1 MSMALMEVA
10 KRILADCMGLATGE
24 KTLIVADD
32 KSHDIGKTLYLAAG
46 ELGAAPLLMIMP
58 PTGVSG
64 REPPE
69 LVAEAMRNSDVV
81 LCPTTYSLTHTK
93 ARIDAA
99 AAGARI
105 ATMPGITEAM
115 FRRGAITADYTEVE
129 ALTLKLTALLDKAET
144 ATIQKDGHTLT
155 LSLAGRKGVPSTG
168 VYKKPGQ
175 SGNLPSGEAYI
186 APVETASAGSM
197 IIDGS
202 MVGIGKLES
211 PLTVHLA
218 DGRLTKIDGAPA
230 GKLDVLFAQPENGVL
245 CELGVGANKA
255 AILCGVILEDEKVYG
270 TVHIAFGTNTSFGGT
285 NKAGCHMDGV
295 ILKPTL
301 LLDGTPVLVDG
312 EFV

>member
-1 MSMALMEVA
+1 MPLKDVA
-10 KRILADCMGLATGE
+10 KRLFADCMGLAANE
-24 KTLIVADD
+24 KTLIVVDD
-32 KSHDIGKTLYLAAG
+32 KSREIGQTMYVAA
-46 ELGAAPLLMIMP
+46 EEWGAAPLLLLMP

-64 REPPE
+64 REPPDM
-69 LVAEAMRNSDVV
+69 VAYAMRQSDVV
-81 LCPTTYSLTHTK
+81 MCPTTYSLTHTK

-115 FRRGAITADYTEVE
+115 FEKGAITADYNEVE
-129 ALTLKLTALLDKAET
+129 ALTLKITALLDKAET
-144 ATIQKDGHTLT
+144 AVIQKGGHSLS

-168 VYKKPGQ
+168 VYRKPGQ

-186 APVETASAGSM
+186 APVENASSGSM
-197 IIDGS
+197 VIDGS
-202 MVGIGKLES
+202 MVGIGKLDA
-211 PLTVHLA
+211 PLVVHL
-218 DGRLTKIDGAPA
+218 DGGRLTKIDGNH
-230 GKLDVLFAQPENGVL
+230 GGRLDVLFAQPENGIL
-245 CELGVGANKA
+245 CELGIGTNRA
-255 AILCGVILEDEKVYG
+255 AILCGIILEDEKVYG

-301 LLDGTPVLVDG
+301 LLDGAPVLVDG